1 MHTILNMNILIINGS
16 PKGKYSV
23 TLHSA
28 LYLEKKFP
36 GHKFNYINA
45 AQKIKSL
52 ERDFIEAKDKISEA
66 DLLVFCYPVYT
77 FLVPSQLHRF
87 IQILKSS
94 GMNLSGKVATQL
106 TTSMHFYD
114 ITAHRFIEDNCA
126 DMGLPFVNG
135 LSAGMEDLLSDKG
148 KKQLT
153 DWFEHMIWST
163 ERSYFKAP
171 QTCNDNFTPAA
182 SSSIP
187 APISKNDSHKAVV
200 VADFSKSE
208 NLRSMVDRFAA
219 VFPYGCDVIDIAEFP
234 FTGGCISCFN
244 CSGDGK
250 CFYKD
255 GFDDYL
261 RNVIHKHDAIIYAF
275 KVEDHSMGHLF
286 KVYDDRQ
293 FCNGHRT
300 VTQGTPFGYIVDG
313 PYSKEENLR
322 TVLEARAQ
330 VGENFLAGVASNES
344 DPDSEIQRL
353 SDNVAYA
360 MEHKLVPP
368 QNFYGV
374 GGMKIFRDLIYKMR
388 GLMRADHKFFKS
400 HGQYDFPHKEW
411 GKTMATYLIG
421 FMMNNKKVRAK
432 LGSKINEGMI
442 SSYKKAIEE

>member
-1 MHTILNMNILIINGS
+1 MNILIINGS
-16 PKGKYSV
+16 PKGSYSA

-28 LYLEKKFP
+28 LFLEKRFP
-36 GHKFNYINA
+36 EYRFDYINA
-45 AQKIKSL
+45 AQKIKSF
-52 ERDFIEAKDKISEA
+52 ERDFSEAADKISNA
-66 DLLVFCYPVYT
+66 DLIIFCYPVYT

-87 IQILKSS
+87 IQLMKCS
-94 GMNLSGKVATQL
+94 GVDFRGKVATQL

-114 ITAHRFIEDNCA
+114 VTAHRFIEDNCA
-126 DMGLPFVNG
+126 DMALPFVDG
-135 LSAGMEDLLSDKG
+135 LSAGMEDLLCDKG
-148 KKQLT
+148 RQQLI
-153 DWFEHMIWST
+153 DWFEHMVWSL
-163 ERSYFKAP
+163 EHSYYKTPLAY
-171 QTCNDNFTPAA
+171 NGGFTPVP
-182 SSSIP
+182 SE
-187 APISKNDSHKAVV
+187 PISAQSEKNCSRKAVV

-208 NLRSMVDRFAA
+208 HLRSMVNRFVS

-234 FTGGCISCFN
+234 FMGGCISCFN

-275 KVEDHSMGHLF
+275 KIEDHSMGHLF

-322 TVLEARAQ
+322 LVLEARAQ
-330 VGENFLAGVASNES
+330 VGENFLAGVATNES
-344 DPDSEIQRL
+344 DPDAGIQRL
-353 SDNVAYA
+353 SDNVAYSL
-360 MEHKLVPP
+360 EHRLVPP
-368 QNFYGV
+368 QNFYGI

-400 HGQYDFPHKEW
+400 HGQYDFPQKEW

-421 FMMNNKKVRAK
+421 FMMNNKKVRAR
-432 LGSKINEGMI
+432 LGSKINDGMI
-442 SSYKKAIEE
+442 SSYKKVINL

>member
-1 MHTILNMNILIINGS
+1 MNILIINGS

-28 LYLEKKFP
+28 LYLEKRFP
-36 GHKFNYINA
+36 GHSFCYINA

-52 ERDFIEAKDKISEA
+52 ETDFSEAGDKISAA

-87 IQILKSS
+87 IQLLKCS
-94 GMNLSGKVATQL
+94 GIDLKGKAATQL

-114 ITAHRFIEDNCA
+114 VTAHRFVEDNCA
-126 DMGLPFVNG
+126 DMGLPFVDG
-135 LSAGMEDLLSDKG
+135 LSAGMEDLLG
-148 KKQLT
+148 EEGRKQLA
-153 DWFEHMIWST
+153 DWFEHMIWSV
-163 ERSYFKAP
+163 EHSYFKAP
-171 QTCNDNFTPAA
+171 QVCRDEFTPVAA
-182 SSSIP
+182 GAVD
-187 APISKNDSHKAVV
+187 APHEKDGSRKAVV
-200 VADFSKSE
+200 VADFSKSG
-208 NLRSMVDRFAA
+208 NLRGMVDRFVS
-219 VFPYGCDVIDIAEFP
+219 VFPYECDVIDIAGFP
-234 FTGGCISCFN
+234 FKGGCISCFN
-244 CSGDGK
+244 CSGDGR

-275 KVEDHSMGHLF
+275 KVEDHSMGYLF
-286 KVYDDRQ
+286 KMYDDRQ

-300 VTQGTPFGYIVDG
+300 VTQGTPFGYIADG
-313 PYSKEENLR
+313 PYSREENLR

-330 VGENFLAGVASNES
+330 VGGNFLAGVATNES
-344 DPDSEIQRL
+344 DPDAEIRML

-360 MEHKLVPP
+360 LEHSLVPP

-400 HGQYDFPHKEW
+400 HGQYDFPQKEK

-421 FMMNNKKVRAK
+421 FMMNNRKIRAR

-442 SSYKKAIEE
+442 SSYRKVIE